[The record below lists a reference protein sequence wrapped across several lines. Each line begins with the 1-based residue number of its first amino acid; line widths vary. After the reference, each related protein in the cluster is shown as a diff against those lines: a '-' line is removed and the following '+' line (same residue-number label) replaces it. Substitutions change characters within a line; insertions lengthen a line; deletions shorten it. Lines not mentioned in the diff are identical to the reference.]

1 MTARLS
7 AAPAPHIA
15 VGDRRHGFILERRE
29 EIPELRAVA
38 LLFNHEQTG
47 ARLLHLATDDPNNLF
62 CIGFRTPVADDTGVP
77 HILEHSVLSGSRKF
91 PLKDPFKEMLKGSL
105 QTFLN
110 AMTYPDKT
118 LYPVASQ
125 VEADFRNLMDVYC
138 DAVFHPLLT
147 PETFAQ
153 EGWHFDLPDADGPVD
168 IRGIVYNEMKG
179 VFSDF
184 HSHVARRTVGALF
197 PETTYRHESG
207 GDPQAIPA
215 LTYEQFKNFHAAFY
229 HPSNAFIFRYGNLP
243 VTDTLAFLEQNY
255 LGDFDRLEI
264 DSAITPQPAW
274 TKPREIAFSAPCSP
288 EEDGSASVI
297 ELWLW
302 DPATDPQAAI
312 LGRIFSHYLIGTQN
326 SPLRRALID
335 SGLGEDL
342 DDMSGFDADLVQAY
356 FAAGL
361 RHTRP
366 EHAGEIQ
373 QLIRKTLQEDIDRGL
388 DEELLEGAI
397 RRVEFRLREI
407 SDSGH
412 YPYPLV
418 LAERCYRA
426 WIYGGD
432 PLAHLR
438 FAAPLAAIK
447 EHRQQG
453 TAFFADRLRQ
463 LTLDNPHRLT
473 AVITGSAAMG
483 AELGNLTGRQVA
495 ELTKDFDAD
504 DRRRQHELT
513 RKLHA
518 YQAAPPDPAALA
530 SLPRLK
536 VADLPR
542 ENRVVPVEETVFA
555 DVPGFIHRIFTAGI
569 VYLDLAFDL
578 GTVPPSLLPYVPL
591 YTAMISRCGAGDYD
605 FREMATRVSLHTG
618 GIGCADLCVAEV
630 ADPDRLLTRL
640 SFHGRALPERFSDLL
655 AIFTD
660 LFTAPRLSDSR
671 LLRDLLREQRNDL
684 QAGIVHG
691 GHHYAVSLA
700 AARLARSRAFE
711 EQLDGISQLRF
722 LENLVRADDPADI
735 GTKLVAIHRHVI
747 NRRTCLA
754 SITAGEPTACR
765 EPLAAMLTALP
776 EAPSATE
783 TFPFT
788 PAPDTAAAAIEITS
802 SVNFVARAWPIR
814 DWEPAP
820 LAHLHLLAR
829 SLSTGCLWDR
839 IRVEGGAYG
848 GMAMASST
856 HPVFACASYR
866 DPHLERTL
874 KVFQEGL
881 EAAARGLSATE
892 VEQSIIGTI
901 GRIDAPKTPHNL
913 GYGETVSRMI
923 GRSPEHRQ
931 AIRDAVLSADSRDIA
946 RSARRLL
953 AETGSTVAVIGSAAA
968 IEAARHAGVNL
979 HREPL
984 LPARGER
991 GTE

>member
-1 MTARLS
+1 MTPNQS
-7 AAPAPHIA
+7 APVADIA
-15 VGDRRHGFILERRE
+15 VGECRHGFILERRE
-29 EIPELRAVA
+29 EIPELRAIA
-38 LLFNHEQTG
+38 LLFTHEKTG

-62 CIGFRTPVADDTGVP
+62 SIGFRTPVADDTGVP

-125 VEADFRNLMDVYC
+125 VEADFMNLMDVYC

-184 HSHVARRTVGALF
+184 HSHVARKTMAALF
-197 PETTYRHESG
+197 PDTPYRHESG
-207 GDPQAIPA
+207 GDPQAIPS
-215 LTYEQFKNFHAAFY
+215 LTYEQFKNFHATFY

-243 VTDTLAFLEQNY
+243 VTDTLKFLDHNY
-255 LGDFDRLEI
+255 LGDFDRSEI
-264 DSAITPQPAW
+264 DSTVTPQPAW
-274 TKPREIAFSAPCSP
+274 NKPREIAFNAPCSP

-297 ELWLW
+297 LLWLW
-302 DPATDPQAAI
+302 APATDPEAAI

-342 DDMSGFDADLVQAY
+342 DDMSGFDADLVQTF
-356 FAAGL
+356 FAVGL

-366 EHAGEIQ
+366 EHAADIQ
-373 QLIRKTLQEDIDRGL
+373 QLILATLKEDIDRGL
-388 DEELLEGAI
+388 DGELLEGAI
-397 RRVEFRLREI
+397 RRTEFHLREI

-418 LAERCYRA
+418 LAERCYRS

-432 PLAHLR
+432 PLAHLC

-447 EHRQQG
+447 ARN
-453 TAFFADRLRQ
+453 TAFFAARLRQ

-483 AELGNLTGRQVA
+483 AELGALTDKQVA
-495 ELTKDFDAD
+495 ELTKDFSRD

-513 RKLHA
+513 RKLHE
-518 YQAAPPDPAALA
+518 YQTAPPDPAALA

-542 ENRVVPVEETVFA
+542 QNRVVPVAEVDFGG
-555 DVPGFIHRIFTAGI
+555 VPGYTHPLFTAGI

-578 GTVPPSLLPYVPL
+578 STVPPALLPYVPL
-591 YTAMISRCGAGDYD
+591 YTAMISRCGAGDFN
-605 FREMATRVSLHTG
+605 FREMATRISLHTG
-618 GIGCADLCVAEV
+618 GIGCSELCVAEV
-630 ADPDRLLTRL
+630 ANADHLLTRL
-640 SFHGRALPERFSDLL
+640 SFHGKALPERFADLL
-655 AIFTD
+655 RILADI
-660 LFTAPRLSDSR
+660 FTAPRLVDVK
-671 LLRDLLREQRNDL
+671 LIRDLLREQRNDL
-684 QAGIVHG
+684 QAAIIHD
-691 GHHYAVSLA
+691 GHHFAVSLA
-700 AARLARSRAFE
+700 AARLARSQAFE
-711 EQLDGISQLRF
+711 EQQGGISQLRF
-722 LENLVRADDPADI
+722 LDALIRADNPEAV
-735 GTKLVAIHRHVI
+735 GEQLAAIHRYLI
-747 NRRTCLA
+747 NRRTCLVSLTTGDPA
-754 SITAGEPTACR
+754 PYH
-765 EPLAAMLTALP
+765 EPLTALLAALP
-776 EAPSATE
+776 EAPAATE

-788 PAPDTAAAAIEITS
+788 PAPDGDATAIEIS
-802 SVNFVARAWPIR
+802 SAVNFVARAWPIR
-814 DWEPAP
+814 DWEPEA
-820 LAHLHLLAR
+820 LGHLHLLAR
-829 SLSTGCLWDR
+829 ALSTGSLWDS
-839 IRVEGGAYG
+839 IRVAGGAYG

-874 KVFQEGL
+874 RVFQEGL
-881 EAAARGLSATE
+881 EAAARGLAATE

-923 GRSPEHRQ
+923 GRSLEYRQ
-931 AIRDAVLSADSRDIA
+931 AIRDAILTATSRDIA
-946 RSARRLL
+946 RAARRLL
-953 AETGSTVAVIGSAAA
+953 AEAASAVAVIGSAAA
-968 IEAARHAGVNL
+968 FTNAKRAGVNL
-979 HREPL
+979 RREPL
-984 LPARGER
+984 LPVTPAEGCRQQSG
-991 GTE
+991 